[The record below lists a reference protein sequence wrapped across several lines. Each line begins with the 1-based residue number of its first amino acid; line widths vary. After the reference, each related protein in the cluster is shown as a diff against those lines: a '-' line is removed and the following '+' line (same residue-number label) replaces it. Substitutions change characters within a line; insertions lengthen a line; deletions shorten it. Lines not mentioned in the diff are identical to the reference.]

1 MNDQELFLQSKFN
14 NFRNYIINLVPQS
27 HLHEIDKDF
36 LKLKVTDWKFTLFLF
51 SLNNKNIDNQ
61 IKLLSE
67 KSNIELTDEIIN
79 KIKEYYSCFLDY
91 SNFLK

>member
-1 MNDQELFLQSKFN
+1 MNDPAYFLQQKFD

-36 LKLKVTDWKFTLFLF
+36 IKLKVTDWKFTLFLF

-67 KSNIELTDEIIN
+67 KLNIELSDEIIN

-91 SNFLK
+91 SKILK